1 MRSSIIDFIKLEQN
15 DSTRLKNKQLKL
27 IVELIIDEFNKYQLI
42 NVEFNEGTTDN
53 NSVNII
59 FKTSNN
65 KYITFYIR
73 EDIDNFHISLFDI
86 RKLNPKFD
94 NIFVYDYCQCRKQ
107 EKIFEKLRNFANIKK
122 QMCTTDYI
130 KCQTLNY
137 SNSLK
142 DFFNLEEVDKI
153 LHTDYWPDDIIHD
166 WRVG

>member
-1 MRSSIIDFIKLEQN
+1 MRSSIIDFIKLEKN
-15 DSTRLKNKQLKL
+15 DSTRLKNKHLKL

-86 RKLNPKFD
+86 RKLNPNLD

-107 EKIFEKLRNFANIKK
+107 EKIFEKLCSLAHVKKTIYNSDQIKS
-122 QMCTTDYI
+122 
-130 KCQTLNY
+130 QTLDY
-137 SNSLK
+137 CKSLK
-142 DFFNLEEVDKI
+142 DFFSLEEIDKI